1 MKKITRE
8 SYYPCRGIF
17 RKTGQIVEFDSFES
31 GVVIVGD
38 EESEVGE
45 YSDNWNMDC
54 FELI

>member
-1 MKKITRE
+1 MRKITKE
-8 SYYPCRGIF
+8 SYYPCMGIF
-17 RKTGQIVEFDSFES
+17 RKTGLIVKFDDFES

-38 EESEVGE
+38 EESEAGE